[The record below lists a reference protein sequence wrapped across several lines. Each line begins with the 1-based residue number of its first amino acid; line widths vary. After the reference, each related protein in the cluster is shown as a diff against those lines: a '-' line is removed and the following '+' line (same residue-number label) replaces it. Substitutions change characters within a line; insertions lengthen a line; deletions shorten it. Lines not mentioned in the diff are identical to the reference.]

1 MDSTPI
7 LCEVAMPSSVSLS
20 SRDPKNKEQGH
31 GRGHEGKRIGQC
43 LGIIITEAKWSSTGY
58 ESNVALSLIGLAL
71 ADSKEFKS
79 NMRKH
84 QVW

>member
-1 MDSTPI
+1 
-7 LCEVAMPSSVSLS
+7 MPSSVSLS

-58 ESNVALSLIGLAL
+58 
-71 ADSKEFKS
+71 
-79 NMRKH
+79 
-84 QVW
+84 